1 MDFQPEGGSMSEE
14 LWFSDNYSD
23 ISRQSGMDA
32 GFEFEFRCQR
42 CSQTWRSGFTP
53 YKLAKASGWL
63 HQATELASSRL
74 GYDAS
79 NAAQSLSDAGWSRG
93 RDAAFKKAIQ
103 EASTHFH
110 RCAKCTNQVCGQCWN
125 AQAGLCLNCA
135 PDLASNVESARAQ
148 GLVESAVQ
156 SAHSYG
162 GEQAAQVDVT
172 TTHQLSC
179 PQCRAETHGAKFCPE
194 CGHRLDVAVN
204 CPSCSAQI
212 PPGARFC
219 GECGTHVG

>member
-1 MDFQPEGGSMSEE
+1 MSEE
-14 LWFSDNYSD
+14 LWFSNNYSD
-23 ISRQSGMDA
+23 MSRQSGMDA

-42 CSQTWRSGFTP
+42 CSQTWRSGFTA

-79 NAAQSLSDAGWSRG
+79 NAAQNLSDAGWSRG
-93 RDAAFKKAIQ
+93 RDAAFKKAIV

-125 AQAGLCLNCA
+125 AQAGLCLTCA
-135 PDLASNVESARAQ
+135 PDLASNVESARATGYVQ
-148 GLVESAVQ
+148 AAVQ
-156 SAHSYG
+156 SAQSYG
-162 GEQAAQVDVT
+162 GEQAAQYDVAT
-172 TTHQLSC
+172 PHQLSC

-194 CGHRLDVAVN
+194 CGHRLAVDVN
-204 CPSCSAQI
+204 CPSCSAHI
-212 PPGARFC
+212 PAGARFC
-219 GECGTHVG
+219 PECGTHVG